1 MKVIVLSSLLQVVFV
16 HGWTSIKYSPTATA
30 KSLVKLSA
38 TAKSTEEESNP
49 CWQDIYDDDCAMSNA
64 FAANFVAGK
73 WIKGMPCAEGIE
85 VGLISMFE

>member
-1 MKVIVLSSLLQVVFV
+1 MKVITLLSLLQLQFA
-16 HGWTSIKYSPTATA
+16 HGWTSIKYPPSTPRG
-30 KSLVKLSA
+30 LMLRSA

-64 FAANFVAGK
+64 FAANFVAGN

-85 VGLISMFE
+85 VRY